1 MEVSCVE
8 WLVGDQAQPVLGVAG
23 LTLAGLLALGALL
36 LRRRADGFEGSV
48 LSVFL
53 SDAGTVLGVLA
64 VTLALVSSALALGIE
79 GVGRPLWLVIALVGL
94 AVAVALLVWRWR
106 GEFATQARRY
116 RRVTPTGVPERR
128 IVSTAWEIG
137 IVVAGGT
144 ALLSYL
150 GTADH
155 RFGHPL
161 HWILAVVG
169 LLLGYALGIG
179 ASTPRFR
186 LQSPTR
192 KS

>member
-1 MEVSCVE
+1 VE

>member
-1 MEVSCVE
+1 MD
-8 WLVGDQAQPVLGVAG
+8 WLLADGAQPVLGAAAA
-23 LTLAGLLALGALL
+23 TAAGLLAVGAFA
-36 LRRRADGFEGSV
+36 LRRRADRFDNSV

-53 SDAGTVLGVLA
+53 SDAGTVLGALA
-64 VTLALVSSALALGIE
+64 VTLAVVSAALAFGVE
-79 GVGRPLWLVIALVGL
+79 GVGTPLWLVVTVVGAAIAGG
-94 AVAVALLVWRWR
+94 LLVWRWR
-106 GEFATQARRY
+106 AELASQANRY
-116 RRVTPTGVPERR
+116 RPVTPTGAPERR

-137 IVVAGGT
+137 IVAAGG
-144 ALLSYL
+144 AGLLTYM

-169 LLLGYALGIG
+169 VLLGYALGIG
-179 ASTPRFR
+179 AVTPRFR